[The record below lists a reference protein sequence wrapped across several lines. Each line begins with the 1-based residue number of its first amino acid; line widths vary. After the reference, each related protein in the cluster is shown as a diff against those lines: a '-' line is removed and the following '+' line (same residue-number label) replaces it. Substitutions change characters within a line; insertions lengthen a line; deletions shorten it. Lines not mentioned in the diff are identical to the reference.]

1 MIGSGLRPRFL
12 TMLVALCLTLFF
24 RPALNLEL
32 IYLESPFLNRA
43 GALAGQLSLQNER
56 EQEQPTITEARVD
69 SCAVWFLRKLGM
81 HFGLNRPGTAG
92 GHLV

>member
-12 TMLVALCLTLFF
+12 TMLAALCLILFF

-43 GALAGQLSLQNER
+43 GRTSRTAFVTEPKESWSDLQSR
-56 EQEQPTITEARVD
+56 RRRWIVAR
-69 SCAVWFLRKLGM
+69 K
-81 HFGLNRPGTAG
+81 PG
-92 GHLV
+92 